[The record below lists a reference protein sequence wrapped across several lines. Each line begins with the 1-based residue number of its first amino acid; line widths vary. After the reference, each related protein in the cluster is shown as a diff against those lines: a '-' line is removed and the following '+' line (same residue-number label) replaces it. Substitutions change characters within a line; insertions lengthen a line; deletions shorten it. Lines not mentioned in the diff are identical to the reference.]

1 MATDDVEAFPTRK
14 VEVQF
19 QRWRPQTLTQ
29 VVEVPSNWTDP
40 MIRKVLA
47 GIYAE
52 ADQDHGDW
60 VNQDDFDYREGE
72 HELTGDASETA
83 KVDMVFPPEY
93 EHGDAP

>member
-1 MATDDVEAFPTRK
+1 MATDEAFPTRK

-19 QRWRPQTLTQ
+19 QRWRPQTITQ

-40 MIRKVLA
+40 MIRKQLA

-52 ADQDHGDW
+52 VDQADDNWAD
-60 VNQDDFDYREGE
+60 QDDFDYREGS
-72 HELTGDASETA
+72 HELTGDALETA

-93 EHGDAP
+93 GHGDAQ